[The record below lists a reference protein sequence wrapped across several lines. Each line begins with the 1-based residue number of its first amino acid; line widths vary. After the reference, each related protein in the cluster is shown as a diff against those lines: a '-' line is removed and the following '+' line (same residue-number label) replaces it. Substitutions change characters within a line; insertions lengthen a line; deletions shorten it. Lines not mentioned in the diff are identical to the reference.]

1 MFYSGQKRISS
12 KIIPTLKK
20 AKWWGR
26 LDFIKLK
33 VENDNCQTP
42 MIASAV
48 KEKKPSNEIDTDYYE
63 IESIKDFNIPQSL
76 NSSLTD
82 LSLIM
87 NYKIKSDDFKN
98 VFEENRFPNI
108 TEVRLEYD
116 WGNEGEIGDLI
127 AEVANSCPN
136 VKKFVIR
143 TEDPSTV
150 KSFKAILTKCKKL
163 EILKLI
169 SVGNYK
175 LPSEIENVFPDICR
189 NWPNLR
195 YLELTDWQ
203 LSRKQG
209 RYLIVHCDQLQ
220 AVISG
225 KSLFVKSSAQMSEVA
240 TFFDEWVY
248 HEFIICN
255 KIFVH

>member
-33 VENDNCQTP
+33 VENDCQTP

-48 KEKKPSNEIDTDYYE
+48 KDKIPSNEIDTDYYE

-163 EILKLI
+163 EILKFI
-169 SVGNYK
+169 SKYRNFS
-175 LPSEIENVFPDICR
+175 LPSEIENLLPDICQ

>member
-1 MFYSGQKRISS
+1 
-12 KIIPTLKK
+12 
-20 AKWWGR
+20 
-26 LDFIKLK
+26 
-33 VENDNCQTP
+33 
-42 MIASAV
+42 
-48 KEKKPSNEIDTDYYE
+48 
-63 IESIKDFNIPQSL
+63 
-76 NSSLTD
+76 
-82 LSLIM
+82 M

-108 TEVRLEYD
+108 TEVRLDYD
-116 WGNEGEIGDLI
+116 WDNEGSIDDLI

-143 TEDPSTV
+143 TEYPSTV

-163 EILKLI
+163 EIFKLI

-195 YLELTDWQ
+195 YLELTDWK

>member
-33 VENDNCQTP
+33 VENDNCKTP

-163 EILKLI
+163 EIFKLI